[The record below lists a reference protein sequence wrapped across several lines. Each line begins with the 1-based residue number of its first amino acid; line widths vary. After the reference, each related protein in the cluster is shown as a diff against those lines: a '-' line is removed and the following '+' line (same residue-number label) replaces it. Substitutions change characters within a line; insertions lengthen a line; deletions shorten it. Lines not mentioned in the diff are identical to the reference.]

1 MEAMAAMGSSA
12 AGPLWGAGG
21 AALDGKSGVDSS
33 RSGASAEYW
42 WIGVESDQP

>member
-21 AALDGKSGVDSS
+21 AALDGKSGVGSCRDHQN
-33 RSGASAEYW
+33 GA
-42 WIGVESDQP
+42 GGL